1 MSMII
6 AQTPK
11 TYFGSDIQK
20 SLGSLPGFPWAKYPR
35 EKHLPGHNYTG
46 PGTRHRFNRCQHFI
60 SRRIFKP
67 SQAVGDTTK
76 LCDKYPMIQN
86 CRYRFRKWKCRRT
99 SVLEKDKICDVYL
112 PILLG
117 AVVTLDP

>member
-11 TYFGSDIQK
+11 TYFGSDIKK
-20 SLGSLPGFPWAKYPR
+20 SLGSLPGFPWAKYPG

-46 PGTRHRFNRCQHFI
+46 PGTRHKFNRCQNFI

-67 SQAVGDTTK
+67 SQAVGDIKRTRILPNSVTNIRGFK
-76 LCDKYPMIQN
+76 IVDTDFEN
-86 CRYRFRKWKCRRT
+86 RT
-99 SVLEKDKICDVYL
+99 SVEEQAFSKRIKY
-112 PILLG
+112 
-117 AVVTLDP
+117 VTYI